1 MSEPGTVALRAPQD
15 GSVQAI
21 AFSPD
26 NKRFAGGGSDTRLR
40 VRSIGIGAPPL
51 EVTTDG
57 SVTGLDFSP
66 DGTRIAVAD
75 FEQVFLRDGTTGTA
89 LWQGPLAPGTSV
101 NSVRFAPDGQLIA
114 ATDTLVAVLD
124 QASGETTRRITVDPP
139 LIADVDLS
147 RDGSRIAL
155 AVDERHGGNH
165 RHAGSARVHDLAT
178 GKELARLTP
187 QDAVL
192 TVAFSPDGLHV
203 LCCAAD
209 DTTRMFEAETGKQV
223 WPTPEDPDE
232 QVTAPSCL
240 AFDPKGKW
248 TVVGGAD
255 GFARVLD
262 AETGDERGRAPKL
275 NPGSPEDQSFGA
287 VTHVA
292 FSPSGKHA
300 ASASIDN
307 AVRLFNIE
315 GKELYNVPT
324 EEVLALR
331 FSPNGRWL
339 GVGTMNGALV
349 IDNGEANQG

>member
-1 MSEPGTVALRAPQD
+1 MSEPGTVALRASED
-15 GSVQAI
+15 GTVQAV

-26 NKRFAGGGSDTRLR
+26 NKRFATGGSDTRLR

-57 SVTGLDFSP
+57 SVTGIAFSP

-75 FEQVFLRDGTTGTA
+75 FEQVFLRDSVTGTA
-89 LWQGPLAPGTSV
+89 LWQGPLAPGNSI
-101 NSVRFAPDGQLIA
+101 NSVRFGPDGRLIA

-124 QASGETTRRITVDPP
+124 QASGEIKQRITVDPP

-147 RDGSRIAL
+147 RDGTRIAL

-178 GKELARLTP
+178 GKEVSRLTP
-187 QDAVL
+187 KDAVFA
-192 TVAFSPDGLHV
+192 VAFSPDGQHV

-209 DTTRMFEAETGKQV
+209 DTTRMFEAQTGKQT
-223 WPTPEDPDE
+223 WPTEPED
-232 QVTAPSCL
+232 QVTAPNCL

-262 AETGDERGRAPKL
+262 ADTGDERGRAPRLK
-275 NPGSPEDQSFGA
+275 PGVPEEESFGA

-292 FSPSGKHA
+292 FSPNGKHA

-307 AVRLFNIE
+307 VVRLFNVA
-315 GKELYNVPT
+315 GDPLYTVST
-324 EEVLALR
+324 DEVLALR

>member
-1 MSEPGTVALRAPQD
+1 MSKPGTVALRAPQD
-15 GSVQAI
+15 GTVQAV

-26 NKRFAGGGSDTRLR
+26 NKRFASGGSDTRLR

-57 SVTGLDFSP
+57 SVSSLAFSP

-75 FEQVFLRDGTTGTA
+75 FEQVSLRDSSTGTA
-89 LWQGPLAPGTSV
+89 LWQGPLDPGNSV
-101 NSVRFAPDGQLIA
+101 NTVRFGPDGRLIA
-114 ATDTLVAVLD
+114 ATDTLIAVLD
-124 QASGETTRRITVDPP
+124 QVSGEIKQRITVAPP

-147 RDGSRIAL
+147 RDGTRITL

-165 RHAGSARVHDLAT
+165 RHAGSARVHELAT
-178 GKELARLTP
+178 GKELGRLTP

-192 TVAFSPDGLHV
+192 AVAFSPDGLHV

-209 DTTRMFEAETGKQV
+209 DTTRMFEAQTGKQV
-223 WPTPEDPDE
+223 WPTPEKTDD
-232 QVTAPSCL
+232 QVTAPNCL

-248 TVVGGAD
+248 TVVGGSD

-262 AETGDERGRAPKL
+262 ADTGVERGRAPKL

-287 VTHVA
+287 VTNVA
-292 FSPSGKHA
+292 FSPNGEHA

-307 AVRLFNIE
+307 VVRLFNIE
-315 GKELYNVPT
+315 GKELYTVPT

-349 IDNGEANQG
+349 IDNGEADQG